1 MNVKTSIYGFLLLMA
16 SLISTTAGAQ
26 SFEVSVNRDQVP
38 SNSSVQVTYTIK
50 NADKV
55 KNFRAPDFSPFRS
68 RGPSSSTS
76 MQIVNGSVSKSE
88 SYTYVLIPTKKGSFT
103 IPPAIATINGQKKTT
118 ESITIEVTDAIDQG
132 KQQETQ
138 GGSGPNE
145 GAIDEAKIAENL
157 FVRVI
162 PDKSTIYKGQQVNL
176 TYKLYSRVS
185 LRNIQMTKQPQYN
198 NFLSREIEL
207 SNQAKQQKIEVFDG
221 KEFRTQTFNKVA
233 LFPTQAGKI
242 EVPPIEFDA
251 EILYR
256 EQDPFFR
263 SSFFTRTRSVPYSF
277 KSNRITLDIE
287 DLPGTPPQGYTGGVG
302 QFNYEVNYDRTET
315 KAGDPITLKIRISGN
330 GNINLVNMET
340 PDFPASF
347 DVFDPK
353 VKENV
358 SNASSVVNGS
368 KTYEYLLIP
377 RGGGSFEMPDL
388 NFSHF
393 NPETG
398 EFIAKNFEGPVIEVS
413 GQAIDGASGAG
424 AVAGGGQEIDVLNED
439 IRFIQEGKVDN
450 QSTASPFG
458 SWWYWLLSGLPLLSL
473 FVLPAA
479 LSSYRLKQREK
490 AARGGFAAQHAL
502 KRLQALKSGKEEA
515 GDKLAGLQQIL
526 WNYVS
531 EKLQAPIAQLTK
543 EKAVDL
549 MEGEKMN
556 QEGILSWKGL
566 LDETE
571 AMAYAPYGQK
581 EIGDL
586 AERAEACIKTLES

>member
-1 MNVKTSIYGFLLLMA
+1 MKAQISIYGFLVLLAFYTGTKA
-16 SLISTTAGAQ
+16 SAQ
-26 SFEVSVNRDQVP
+26 SFAVSANRDQVP
-38 SNSSVQVTYTIK
+38 SNSSVQVSYSIK

-55 KNFRAPDFSPFRS
+55 KNFQAPDFSPFRS

-76 MQIVNGSVSKSE
+76 MQIVNGSVSKSKTY
-88 SYTYVLIPTKKGSFT
+88 SYVLIPTRKGTFT
-103 IPPAIATINGQKKTT
+103 IPPASAVINGKKKTT

-132 KQQETQ
+132 SKQDAQRRGNQNQE
-138 GGSGPNE
+138 
-145 GAIDEAKIAENL
+145 AIDETKLAENL

-162 PDKSTIYKGQQVNL
+162 PDKRTIYKGQQVNL

-185 LRNIQMTKQPQYN
+185 LRNIQMTKQAQYN
-198 NFLSREIEL
+198 NFLSRKIEL
-207 SNQAKQQKIEVFDG
+207 SDQAKQQKIEVYDG

-263 SSFFTRTRSVPYSF
+263 NSFFTRTRSVPYSF
-277 KSNRITLDIE
+277 KSNRITLDIQE
-287 DLPGTPPQGYTGGVG
+287 LPGSAPQGYTGGVG
-302 QFNYEVNYDRTET
+302 QFSYDVNYDRTET
-315 KAGDPITLKIRISGN
+315 RAGDPITLKIRISGN

-388 NFSHF
+388 AFSHF
-393 NPETG
+393 DPETG
-398 EFIAKNFEGPVIEVS
+398 EYVAKNFEGPVIEVS
-413 GQAIDGASGAG
+413 GAGIDGASGAG

-439 IRFIQEGKVDN
+439 IRFIQEGSLN
-450 QSTASPFG
+450 PQSSSSPFG
-458 SWWYWLLSGLPLLSL
+458 SWWFWLLSGIPVLSL
-473 FVLPAA
+473 FVLPAV
-479 LSSYRLKQREK
+479 LSSYRLRQREK
-490 AARGGFAAQHAL
+490 AASGGFAAQHAR
-502 KRLQALKSGKEEA
+502 KRLQELQSGSGEA
-515 GDKLAGLQQIL
+515 SNKLAGLQQIL

-531 EKLQAPIAQLTK
+531 EKLQTPIAQLTK
-543 EKAVDL
+543 DKAVDL
-549 MEGEKMN
+549 MEQAEMN

-581 EIGDL
+581 EVGDL